1 MAYRGDKVENQR
13 VDRPDEGLATEHA
26 GPGGTGTAR
35 ATLDSGRAGPS
46 GNRTAKSVLDTT
58 GIGMGQS
65 DATKRAI
72 DSA

>member
-1 MAYRGDKVENQR
+1 MPYRGSEVANQR

-35 ATLDSGRAGPS
+35 ATLDSGRPKA
-46 GNRTAKSVLDTT
+46 RTKGAKSVLHTDRDTLPT
-58 GIGMGQS
+58 TQ
-65 DATKRAI
+65 RAI